1 MSDRVDLLPDE
12 VDSVASPSTDAA
24 PRHLDEGPSPDEIL
38 RRLNDGTLSHPD
50 RRVLVIEAEAADFER
65 DQLDIVNDLLRA
77 FIAANRRSGD
87 SDDLVAVGAAVR
99 KCIAT
104 LPADEAFAYAAELLD
119 SQDGT
124 AASAELELEATKM
137 VVRKLM
143 ANPPPTADVAT
154 QLADRLFEIVRSYV
168 NPRILPQRTF
178 GAIALNAV
186 LALAILQDRHASE
199 VHQIVAESNVP
210 WFRQMVAR
218 RAARLRDERAARF
231 PDGSSEGSLGSLAG
245 LDI

>member
-1 MSDRVDLLPDE
+1 M
-12 VDSVASPSTDAA
+12 
-24 PRHLDEGPSPDEIL
+24 
-38 RRLNDGTLSHPD
+38 
-50 RRVLVIEAEAADFER
+50 VIEAEAAYFER
-65 DQLDIVNDLLRA
+65 DQLDVVNDMLRA
-77 FIAANRRSGD
+77 FIAANRGSSD

-104 LPADEAFAYAAELLD
+104 LPADEAYSYVAELLD
-119 SQDGT
+119 SEGGT
-124 AASAELELEATKM
+124 AASAELELEAAKM
-137 VVRKLM
+137 VVRKLL

-186 LALAILQDRHASE
+186 LALALLPGRHASE
-199 VHQIVAESNVP
+199 VHRIVSELNVP

-231 PDGSSEGSLGSLAG
+231 SDGSSEGSLGSLAG
-245 LDI
+245 LDS